1 MNLKQIQKTEKCYT
15 IKNGKEI
22 TIKVCGVRQQTQ
34 QVIALEQDKEEPKWY
49 DPKEYKNWFVKTK
62 TIYVKKIIYI

>member
-22 TIKVCGVRQQTQ
+22 PIKILGILNTKK
-34 QVIALEQDKEEPKWY
+34 QVLASEQGNECKSYTNKD
-49 DPKEYKNWFVKTK
+49 YKNWFVKTK
-62 TIYVKKIIYI
+62 TKYLKTTLYL